1 MLPRAQALV
10 GRKQNEDW
18 CDEHYSDSLSKRAG
32 GISHRACERRHAS
45 AWQRLERGHIIAQG
59 SLQLHIHSHGVMLAF
74 AVSRR
79 EWAEVAGQVLRL
91 FLAPLGTLTGR
102 TPMGNTGRSDVS
114 AFASMPIPADIAQIV
129 NAGRD

>member
-1 MLPRAQALV
+1 MMIGAMSIIRTAYRNELAEFRAARASGDYV
-10 GRKQNEDW
+10 G
-18 CDEHYSDSLSKRAG
+18 
-32 GISHRACERRHAS
+32 
-45 AWQRLERGHIIAQG
+45 AWHRLERGHIIAQG
-59 SLQLHIHSHGVMLAF
+59 SLPLHLHSHGVMLAF